1 MTPTIWDSFSSDYRE
16 NCLSWQH
23 PDRPLLPPGGPD
35 WRSRWTANPDILD
48 VDGRRLV
55 YFRGNGTLAN
65 DEHLHD
71 RLGVAELVAD
81 TDTDGV
87 LGLRHLAG
95 DRPVVDVGAPG
106 SFDDQHVLDPAAVQ
120 FGGRIFLYYSAV
132 GTGPDSIGLAVSDD
146 GERFDKVGRVLPG
159 RAPEVVERDGLLHL
173 FFQVQRG
180 EGYELHVVTSSD
192 GFDFGP
198 LDTAEPA
205 VFAPS
210 AGSWDA
216 QSIITARISRDGD
229 AYLMA
234 YAGSPDSLDE
244 PEYVGLARST
254 DLRTWERHPGNP
266 VFGRGPVGAVDG
278 GAIWFPA
285 LVPTENG
292 LAMLYEGS
300 RGRYAWDLSSQLCLA
315 TKPRPDVAAP
325 PLIGS
330 VSTS

>member
-146 GERFDKVGRVLPG
+146 GERFDKVGRVLRRPGTRGRRTRRAAASVLPGPARRGLRTPCRHLVGRFRLRASRHG
-159 RAPEVVERDGLLHL
+159 RAGRVRPERRQLGRSVDHHR
-173 FFQVQRG
+173 
-180 EGYELHVVTSSD
+180 SD
-192 GFDFGP
+192 
-198 LDTAEPA
+198 
-205 VFAPS
+205 
-210 AGSWDA
+210 
-216 QSIITARISRDGD
+216 Q
-229 AYLMA
+229 
-234 YAGSPDSLDE
+234 
-244 PEYVGLARST
+244 
-254 DLRTWERHPGNP
+254 
-266 VFGRGPVGAVDG
+266 
-278 GAIWFPA
+278 
-285 LVPTENG
+285 
-292 LAMLYEGS
+292 
-300 RGRYAWDLSSQLCLA
+300 
-315 TKPRPDVAAP
+315 PRW
-325 PLIGS
+325 
-330 VSTS
+330 